1 MMHPRSF
8 LFALGER
15 PERFQKAWDA
25 GADAVI
31 LDLEDG
37 VASANKARA
46 RSEIAAWLSAERPV
60 YVRLNGPET
69 EWFQD
74 DLRAVAHCP
83 GVRGIVLPKAETAD
97 QLAQLAAC
105 LSSAIGLIPLV
116 ETALGIWHAADLA
129 QAPRVERLGFGALDF
144 QLDTGIQGDDEELL
158 YARSRLVL
166 ASRVADIPPPI
177 DGVTAA
183 LDDTERLMADVD
195 RARRLGFGAKFCI
208 HPKQIT
214 VVNAGFSPSA
224 AEVAWAQDVLTAAAS
239 AEQGAIRHQGQ
250 MLERPIIDR
259 AKRILQQK

>member
-1 MMHPRSF
+1 MTARSF
-8 LFALGER
+8 LFAPGER

-25 GADAVI
+25 GADAVV

-74 DLRAVAHCP
+74 DLQAVAHCA
-83 GVRGIVLPKAETAD
+83 GVRGIVLPKAETV
-97 QLAQLAAC
+97 AQLARLAAS
-105 LSSAIGLIPLV
+105 LPSAIGVIPLL
-116 ETALGIWHAADLA
+116 ETAVGLWRAAELA

-144 QLDTGIQGDDEELL
+144 QLDTGIQGDNEELL

-166 ASRVADIPPPI
+166 ASRVAGVLPPI

-183 LDDTERLMADVD
+183 LDDAEKLDADVE

-208 HPKQIT
+208 HPKQIAA
-214 VVNAGFSPSA
+214 VNNGFAPTPV
-224 AEVAWAQDVLTAAAS
+224 EIAWAQDILAAAAS
-239 AEQGAIRHQGQ
+239 SEQGAIRHQGQ
-250 MLERPIIDR
+250 MVERPVVDR
-259 AKRILQQK
+259 ARRILQQK